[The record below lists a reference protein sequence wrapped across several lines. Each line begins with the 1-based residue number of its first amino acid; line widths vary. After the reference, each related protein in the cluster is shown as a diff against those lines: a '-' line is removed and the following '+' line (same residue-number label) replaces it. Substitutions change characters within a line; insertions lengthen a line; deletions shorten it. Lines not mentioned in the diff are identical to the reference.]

1 MRSAGGQLRTGPS
14 PRRQMSA
21 SDLSRPSSA
30 ASTVDL
36 SPDDYSAPASAF
48 PIDLETIPRAFPTL
62 YTHSPHSAPLS
73 TLYPHSAPLSTLCPP
88 LHTLHPLPTLCLPLP
103 HSAPTPHTLHPLCLP
118 LPHSA
123 PTPHTL
129 PPTPT
134 LCPTLRP
141 LPTLCPYSALTPHTL
156 HPRSAP
162 TSHPLPTFPTLCLT
176 ASVVESLC
184 EWAVES
190 CERLSQVWWRVSAET
205 GNSGQPGEEQQQRA
219 LKALMLGAAARAQHA
234 LSPLT
239 SSVHSPQ
246 MMPPA
251 MAAAL
256 AANQGGG
263 GSDKDPR
270 VVAMMQQYTDM
281 LVNMV
286 QQKMAQAQPSPP
298 GPT

>member
-1 MRSAGGQLRTGPS
+1 MPVRAVSERDLTADLNRSLTMRSAGGQLRTGPS

-48 PIDLETIPRAFPTL
+48 PIDLETIP
-62 YTHSPHSAPLS
+62 
-73 TLYPHSAPLSTLCPP
+73 
-88 LHTLHPLPTLCLPLP
+88 
-103 HSAPTPHTLHPLCLP
+103 
-118 LPHSA
+118 
-123 PTPHTL
+123 
-129 PPTPT
+129 
-134 LCPTLRP
+134 
-141 LPTLCPYSALTPHTL
+141 
-156 HPRSAP
+156 
-162 TSHPLPTFPTLCLT
+162 LT